1 MMDFLTVSK
10 ELFAMISVQNVID
23 ILIVAYLVYK
33 IIYWVSGTQAA
44 EVAKGLLL
52 IVLTMQLSS
61 WFGLITLSYI
71 LKNVLTAGLILLVV
85 VFQPELR
92 RILGRIGRTSIFE
105 NRIMRNLFSVRKS
118 DANFEEMIDTIV
130 QASTDMGKERRGALI
145 VIERQTD
152 LDDIVSTGIKM
163 EAALSKELLEN
174 IFVPYTPLHDGA
186 AVINLEEGKIMAAG
200 CLLPLTQIKTLRKEL
215 GTRHRAGLGMSE
227 VSDALTII
235 VSEETGT
242 VSVAVK
248 GRLSRFLNATT
259 LKKLLVDE
267 LAGEEGNVNIE
278 GFLRFRQNEKE
289 KEE

>member
-10 ELFAMISVQNVID
+10 ELFSMISVQNIID

-52 IVLTMQLSS
+52 IVLMMQLSS
-61 WFGLITLSYI
+61 WMGLITLSYI

-92 RILGRIGRTSIFE
+92 RILGRIGRTSIFD
-105 NRIMRNLFSVRKS
+105 NKIMKNLFAVNKN
-118 DANFEEMIDTIV
+118 DADFEEMIDIIV
-130 QASTDMGKERRGALI
+130 QASTEMAKEKRGALI
-145 VIERQTD
+145 VIERQSE
-152 LDDIVSTGIKM
+152 LDDIISTGIKM
-163 EAALSKELLEN
+163 EASLSKELLEN
-174 IFVPYTPLHDGA
+174 IFMPYSPLHDGA
-186 AVINLEEGKIMAAG
+186 AVIKLEEGKIMAAA
-200 CLLPLTQIKTLRKEL
+200 CLLPLTQTKILRKEL

-227 VSDALTII
+227 VSDAVTVI

-242 VSVAVK
+242 ISVATK
-248 GRLSRFLNATT
+248 GRLSRFLNAAT
-259 LKKLLVDE
+259 LKKMLIDG
-267 LAGEEGNVNIE
+267 LAGEERSINPE

-289 KEE
+289 KKE